1 LVEMNPYLFI
11 VGCPRSGTTLLRR
24 MVDVH
29 PLVAVVEVT
38 RWIASFFER
47 RAGLTSEGMVTP
59 KLIHRLLDY
68 DRFAKLGIG
77 REDLEGLMASG
88 EPTSYSTFVT
98 GVFDLYGRARGK
110 PIVGDKTPR
119 YARKVLTLHALWP
132 EARFVHLIRD
142 GRDVCLSILNWK
154 KSRRSI
160 GRFES
165 WREDPITTTALWWEL
180 HLRLARE
187 DGAPLGPGLFHEVRY
202 ESVVA
207 RTGEACERLCGFLG
221 IPYDDAMLRFHEGRE
236 RSGAG
241 LNAKKAWRPVTGGLR
256 DWRSQ
261 MPTVDVERFEAT
273 VGGFLDDL
281 GYERAFPNPSSEAME
296 RASKTRRRFVR
307 ELGERERRMP
317 KDWRS

>member
-1 LVEMNPYLFI
+1 MVEVNPYLFI

-24 MVDVH
+24 MVDAH
-29 PLVAVVEVT
+29 PLVAVVDET

-47 RAGLTSEGMVTP
+47 RAGLTYQGMVTP

-77 REDLEGLMASG
+77 REHLDGLMASG
-88 EPTSYSTFVT
+88 ESISYSTFVT
-98 GVFDLYGRARGK
+98 GIFDLYGRAQGK
-110 PIVGDKTPR
+110 PLVGDKTPR
-119 YARKVLTLHALWP
+119 YARKVSTLHALWP

-154 KSRRSI
+154 KSQHSI

-165 WREDPITTTALWWEL
+165 WREDPITTAALWWEL
-180 HLRLARE
+180 HLRLAGE
-187 DGAPLGPGLFHEVRY
+187 DGAPLGPGLYHEVRY

-207 RTGEACERLCGFLG
+207 WPGEECERLCGFLG

-236 RSGAG
+236 RSAAG
-241 LNAKKAWRPVTGGLR
+241 LDAKKAWRPVIGGLR

-261 MPTVDVERFEAT
+261 MPDADVENFEAA
-273 VGGFLDDL
+273 VGGLLEDL
-281 GYERAFPNPSSEAME
+281 GYERAFPNLSAEAIEHASE
-296 RASKTRRRFVR
+296 TRRRFVR
-307 ELGERERRMP
+307 ELGERERRTP